1 MNEILQLRGKI
12 QQRPSAGRGGSP
24 SLPRAAN
31 TSVKAEHI
39 SNLSRQLKDLAS
51 FWASDDILL
60 GEALIDVHYRQVIA
74 KSNRIRAL
82 FFTNSEKTANS
93 TIRGARFGGNGHHI
107 ITHLV
112 NDKLLAEAEAKL
124 KTAARILEIEFEGV
138 VTSDQLDKFDQ
149 QEKAEFKSIRFEDY
163 GISKSAFRQ
172 VVVDAYYVTRFDR
185 PNYTNTGRQDSI
197 VTLYKVDDDMRTFL
211 RDKVGVDVPKE
222 RFIGDSTVLL
232 LPFQTAKIISEAP
245 YLIAMSVD
253 DINNIVL
260 DKEDKPTKREPWMVS
275 IDDPDN
281 EPTVGVI
288 DTQFDESVYF
298 SKWVKYENMAD
309 PKFGENTRHGTA
321 ISSIIVDG
329 PSINPDLEDGC
340 GKFQVRHFAV
350 IGKDKESA
358 SSFEIMRK
366 IKKIVESNTDIKVWN
381 LSLGSDREV
390 AKSYISPEAAL
401 LDELQKKHDI
411 IFVVSGTNYL
421 DAKKA
426 GEKLIGSPADSINS
440 IVVNAVNSSGNP
452 AIYTRKGEV
461 LSFFKKPDIAS
472 FGGDIGDQGVQVC
485 TPMGKSTMRGTSVA
499 TPWITRKVAFLI
511 EVLGFSREVAKAL
524 IVDAAAQW
532 SDIGNDPEMSTLMG
546 YGVVPQHI
554 NDVVQSGDNEIKFII
569 DSISEQY
576 DTYAYNL
583 PVPVDNGKHPF
594 IAKATLCYFPKCSI
608 NQGVDYTNTELDVY
622 IGRIKKEG
630 KNPGLKPIDKNVQSI
645 EDGAM
650 HAVPEETARKVFRKW
665 DNTKHI
671 REVIGDKM
679 MPRKAYEDGLWGVSI
694 KTKNRFDADDGKGL
708 KFGLVITLQEMNG
721 VNRIRDFIRLC
732 ELRGWL
738 VTRVDVESRIDVYN
752 RAQESIDI
760 EA

>member
-1 MNEILQLRGKI
+1 MNEILQLKGKI
-12 QQRPSAGRGGSP
+12 KQRPSAGRGGSP
-24 SLPRAAN
+24 SLPRAAD
-31 TSVKAEHI
+31 TSPVKASEI
-39 SNLSRQLKDLAS
+39 LILARQLKELGK
-51 FWASDDILL
+51 FWKSEDILN
-60 GEALIDVHYRQVIA
+60 EALIDVYYRQVIA
-74 KSNRIRAL
+74 KSNRIRSL
-82 FFTNSEKTANS
+82 FANSETTANS
-93 TIRGARFGGNGHHI
+93 TIRGARFDSNDFHV

-112 NDKLLAEAEAKL
+112 SDKLLAEAEAKL
-124 KTAARILEIEFEGV
+124 ATAARIIEVEFGGS
-138 VTSDQLDKFDQ
+138 VTNHQLDKFDQ
-149 QEKAEFKSIRFEDY
+149 QGKPEFKNIKFTNY
-163 GISKSAFRQ
+163 GMSKSAFRQ
-172 VVVDAYYVTRFDR
+172 VVVDAYYVTRFDK
-185 PNYTNTGRQDSI
+185 PAYSDVVKQDSI
-197 VTLYKVDDDMRTFL
+197 VTLYKVDNNMRTFL
-211 RDKVGVDVPKE
+211 RDKVDLDIPEE
-222 RFIGDSTVLL
+222 RFFGDSTVLL
-232 LPFQTAKIISEAP
+232 LPFQMTKLINNAP

-253 DINNIVL
+253 DMNNIVL
-260 DKEDKPTKREPWMVS
+260 DKDDKITQRKPWMAS
-275 IDDPDN
+275 IDDPVN

-288 DTQFDESVYF
+288 DTQFDETVYF
-298 SKWVKYENMAD
+298 SNWVEYENMVD
-309 PKFGENTRHGTA
+309 PKFEENKRHGTA

-358 SSFEIMRK
+358 SSFDIMRK
-366 IKKIVESNTDIKVWN
+366 VKKIVENNTDIKVWN

-440 IVVNAVNSSGNP
+440 IVVNAVNGDGDP
-452 AIYTRKGEV
+452 AIYSRKGEV

-472 FGGDIGDQGVQVC
+472 FGGDISDKGVQVC
-485 TPMGKSTMRGTSVA
+485 TPLGMSTMRGTSVA
-499 TPWITRKVAFLI
+499 TPWVTRKVAFLI

-532 SDIGNDPEMSTLMG
+532 SDTGNDPVMSTLVG
-546 YGVVPQHI
+546 YGVVPRHI
-554 NDVVQSGDNEIKFII
+554 NDIVQSSDNEIKFII
-569 DSISEQY
+569 DSVSEQY

-622 IGRIKKEG
+622 IGRINNEG
-630 KNPGLKPIDKNVQSI
+630 KNPGLKSIDKNVQSI
-645 EDGAM
+645 DDGASG
-650 HAVPEETARKVFRKW
+650 AVPEEIARKVFRKW

-679 MPRKAYEDGLWGVSI
+679 MPRKAYEDGLWGISV

-708 KFGLVITLQEMNG
+708 KFGLVITLREMNN
-721 VNRIRDFIRLC
+721 VNRIRDFMRLC

-738 VTRVDVESRIDVYN
+738 VTRVDVESRVEVYN
-752 RAQESIDI
+752 KAQETIDI
-760 EA
+760 EF

>member
-1 MNEILQLRGKI
+1 MNEVLQLRGKI
-12 QQRPSAGRGGSP
+12 RQRPSAGRGGNP
-24 SLPRAAN
+24 SLPRASD
-31 TSVKAEHI
+31 TLVKADHA
-39 SNLSRQLKDLAS
+39 SALAQQLKDLRN
-51 FWASDDILL
+51 FWKNDNVLD
-60 GEALIDVHYRQVIA
+60 EALVDVYYRQVIA

-82 FFTNSEKTANS
+82 FANTEKTANS
-93 TIRGARFGGNGHHI
+93 TIRGARFDSSGFHI

-112 NDKLLAEAEAKL
+112 NDKLMVEAESKL
-124 KTAARILEIEFEGV
+124 TIIARIIKIEFGGT

-149 QEKAEFKSIRFEDY
+149 QGKPEFKNIKFSDY
-163 GISKSAFRQ
+163 GVSKSAFRQ
-172 VVVDAYYVTRFDR
+172 VVVDAYYVTRFDK
-185 PNYTNTGRQDSI
+185 PVYNDTVKQDSI

-211 RDKVGVDVPKE
+211 RDKVDIDVPEE
-222 RFIGDSTVLL
+222 RFFGDSTVLL
-232 LPFQTAKIISEAP
+232 LPFQMTKLINNAS

-260 DKEDKPTKREPWMVS
+260 DKDDKITQREPWMIS
-275 IDDPDN
+275 IDDPTN
-281 EPTVGVI
+281 EPTIGVI
-288 DTQFDESVYF
+288 DTQFDETVYF
-298 SKWVKYENMAD
+298 NKWVKYENMLD
-309 PKFGENTRHGTA
+309 PKFEENTRHGTA

-340 GKFQVRHFAV
+340 GRFQVRHFAV

-358 SSFEIMRK
+358 SSFQIMRK
-366 IKKIVESNTDIKVWN
+366 IKKIIEGNTDIKVWN

-401 LDELQKKHDI
+401 LDELQKKYDI

-426 GEKLIGSPADSINS
+426 GEKIIGSPADSINS
-440 IVVNAVNSSGNP
+440 VVVNAVDANGNP
-452 AIYTRKGEV
+452 AIYSRRGEV

-472 FGGDIGDQGVQVC
+472 FGGDTNDQGVQVC
-485 TPMGKSTMRGTSVA
+485 TPTGKSTMRGTSVA
-499 TPWITRKVAFLI
+499 TPWITRKMAFLI

-524 IVDAAAQW
+524 IVDAAAKW
-532 SDIGNDPEMSTLMG
+532 DDAGNDPEMSTLMG
-546 YGVVPQHI
+546 YGVVPRHI
-554 NDVVQSGDNEIKFII
+554 NDIVQSGDNEIKFII

-622 IGRIKKEG
+622 IGRMNNEG
-630 KNPGLKPIDKNVQSI
+630 KNPGLKSIDKNVQSI
-645 EDGAM
+645 EDGAP
-650 HAVPEETARKVFRKW
+650 HAIPEEVARKVFRKW

-679 MPRKAYEDGLWGVSI
+679 MPRKAYEDGLWGISV
-694 KTKNRFDADDGKGL
+694 KTKNRFDADDGKDL
-708 KFGLVITLQEMNG
+708 KFGLVITLREMNG
-721 VNRIRDFIRLC
+721 VNRIRDFMRLC
-732 ELRGWL
+732 ELRGWI
-738 VTRVDVESRIDVYN
+738 VNRIDVDNRIDVYN
-752 RAQESIDI
+752 KAQQTITLD
-760 EA
+760 

>member
-1 MNEILQLRGKI
+1 MNEILQLKGKI
-12 QQRPSAGRGGSP
+12 QQRPSAGRGGNP
-24 SLPRAAN
+24 SLPRAID
-31 TSVKAEHI
+31 TPPVKAKDVTTLA
-39 SNLSRQLKDLAS
+39 SQLKELRN
-51 FWASDDILL
+51 FWKNDDVID
-60 GEALIDVHYRQVIA
+60 GALIDVYYRQVIA

-82 FFTNSEKTANS
+82 FANSEKTANS
-93 TIRGARFGGNGHHI
+93 SIRGARFNSNGHHV

-112 NDKLLAEAEAKL
+112 DHKLLAEAETKL
-124 KTAARILEIEFEGV
+124 TTAASIIEAEFSGT

-149 QEKAEFKSIRFEDY
+149 QDKVGFRNIKFDDY
-163 GISKSAFRQ
+163 GMSKSAFRQ

-185 PNYTNTGRQDSI
+185 PSYADGARQDSI

-211 RDKVGVDVPKE
+211 RDKIGVDVPEE

-232 LPFQTAKIISEAP
+232 LPFQMTKIINEAP

-253 DINNIVL
+253 DINNIIL
-260 DKEDKPTKREPWMVS
+260 DKDDEITQRDSWMASIEDPA
-275 IDDPDN
+275 N
-281 EPTVGVI
+281 EPTIGVI

-298 SKWVKYENMAD
+298 SKWVKYENMSD

-340 GKFQVRHFAV
+340 GRFRVKHFAV

-358 SSFEIMRK
+358 SSFDIMRK
-366 IKKIVESNTDIKVWN
+366 IRKIVETNTDIKVWN

-421 DAKKA
+421 EAKAA
-426 GEKLIGSPADSINS
+426 GEKLIGTPADSINS
-440 IVVNAVNSSGNP
+440 IVVNAVNGNGDS
-452 AIYTRKGEV
+452 AIYSRKGEV

-472 FGGDIGDQGVQVC
+472 FGGDIGDNGVQVC
-485 TPMGKSTMRGTSVA
+485 TPMGKATMRGTSVA
-499 TPWITRKVAFLI
+499 APWVTRKVAFLI

-524 IVDAAAQW
+524 VVDAAAQW
-532 SDIGNDPEMSTLMG
+532 SDIGNDPKKSTLMG
-546 YGVVPQHI
+546 YGVVPRNI
-554 NDVVQSGDNEIKFII
+554 NDIVQSGDNEIKFII
-569 DSISEQY
+569 EAVSEEY

-583 PVPVDNGKHPF
+583 PVPTDNGKHPF
-594 IAKATLCYFPKCSI
+594 IAKATLCYFPRCSI

-630 KNPGLKPIDKNVQSI
+630 KNPGLKPIDKNVQSLDDDTSHRI
-645 EDGAM
+645 
-650 HAVPEETARKVFRKW
+650 HEETARKLFRKW

-679 MPRKAYEDGLWGVSI
+679 MPRKAYEDGLWGVSV
-694 KTKNRFDADDGKGL
+694 KTKNRFDGDDGKGL
-708 KFGLVITLQEMNG
+708 KFGLVITLREMNN
-721 VNRIRDFIRLC
+721 VNRIRDFVRLC

-738 VTRVDVESRIDVYN
+738 VNRVDVESRVDIYN
-752 RAQESIDI
+752 KAQETITLDV
-760 EA
+760 

>member
-1 MNEILQLRGKI
+1 MNEVLQLRGKI
-12 QQRPSAGRGGSP
+12 RQRPSAGRGGNP
-24 SLPRAAN
+24 SLPRASD
-31 TSVKAEHI
+31 TLVKADHA
-39 SNLSRQLKDLAS
+39 SALAQQLKDLRN
-51 FWASDDILL
+51 FWKNDNVLD
-60 GEALIDVHYRQVIA
+60 EALVDVYYRQVIA

-82 FFTNSEKTANS
+82 FANTEKTANS
-93 TIRGARFGGNGHHI
+93 TIRGARFDSSGFHI

-112 NDKLLAEAEAKL
+112 NDKLMVEAESKL
-124 KTAARILEIEFEGV
+124 TIIARIIKIEFGGT

-149 QEKAEFKSIRFEDY
+149 QGKPEFKNIKFSDY
-163 GISKSAFRQ
+163 GVSKSAFRQ
-172 VVVDAYYVTRFDR
+172 VVVDAYYVARFDK
-185 PNYTNTGRQDSI
+185 PVYNDTVKQDSI

-211 RDKVGVDVPKE
+211 RDKVDIDVPEE
-222 RFIGDSTVLL
+222 RFFGDSTVLL
-232 LPFQTAKIISEAP
+232 LPFQMTKLINNAS

-260 DKEDKPTKREPWMVS
+260 DKDDKITQREPWMIS
-275 IDDPDN
+275 IDDPTN
-281 EPTVGVI
+281 EPTIGVI
-288 DTQFDESVYF
+288 DTQFDETVYF
-298 SKWVKYENMAD
+298 NKWVKYENMLD
-309 PKFGENTRHGTA
+309 PKFEENTRHGTA

-340 GKFQVRHFAV
+340 GRFQVRHFAV

-358 SSFEIMRK
+358 SSFQIMRK
-366 IKKIVESNTDIKVWN
+366 IKKIIEGNTDIKVWN

-401 LDELQKKHDI
+401 LDELQKKYDI

-426 GEKLIGSPADSINS
+426 GEKIIGSPADSINS
-440 IVVNAVNSSGNP
+440 VVVNAVDANGNP
-452 AIYTRKGEV
+452 AIYSRRGEV

-472 FGGDIGDQGVQVC
+472 FGGDTNDQGVQVC
-485 TPMGKSTMRGTSVA
+485 TPTGKSTMRGTSVA
-499 TPWITRKVAFLI
+499 TPWITRKMAFLI

-524 IVDAAAQW
+524 IVDAAAKW
-532 SDIGNDPEMSTLMG
+532 DDAGNDPEMSTLMG
-546 YGVVPQHI
+546 YGVVPRHI
-554 NDVVQSGDNEIKFII
+554 NDIVQSGDNEIKFII

-622 IGRIKKEG
+622 IGRMNNEG
-630 KNPGLKPIDKNVQSI
+630 KNPGLKSIDKNVQSI
-645 EDGAM
+645 EDGAP
-650 HAVPEETARKVFRKW
+650 HAIPEEVARKVFRKW

-679 MPRKAYEDGLWGVSI
+679 MPRKAYEDGLWGISV
-694 KTKNRFDADDGKGL
+694 KTKNRFDADDGKDL
-708 KFGLVITLQEMNG
+708 KFGLVITLREMNG
-721 VNRIRDFIRLC
+721 VNRIRDFMRLC
-732 ELRGWL
+732 ELRGWI
-738 VTRVDVESRIDVYN
+738 VNRIDVDNRIDVYN
-752 RAQESIDI
+752 KAQQTITLD
-760 EA
+760 

>member
-1 MNEILQLRGKI
+1 MNEILQLKGKI

-24 SLPRAAN
+24 SLPRAN
-31 TSVKAEHI
+31 DTDPVKTDKI
-39 SNLSRQLKDLAS
+39 LNLVRQLEELGK
-51 FWASDDILL
+51 FWKNDDVLD
-60 GEALIDVHYRQVIA
+60 EALIDVYYRQVIA

-82 FFTNSEKTANS
+82 FANSEKTANS
-93 TIRGARFGGNGHHI
+93 TIRGARFDDTGFHV

-112 NDKLLAEAEAKL
+112 NNKLLAEAQTKL
-124 KTAARILEIEFEGV
+124 STAARIIDIEFGGTITNE
-138 VTSDQLDKFDQ
+138 QLDKFDQ
-149 QEKAEFKSIRFEDY
+149 QEKPEFKNIKFSDY
-163 GISKSAFRQ
+163 GMSKSTFRQ
-172 VVVDAYYVTRFDR
+172 VVVDAYYVTRFDK
-185 PNYTNTGRQDSI
+185 PVYSSTVRQDSI

-211 RDKVGVDVPKE
+211 RDKVDIDVPEE
-222 RFIGDSTVLL
+222 RFFGDSTVLL
-232 LPFQTAKIISEAP
+232 LPFQMTKLINEAS

-253 DINNIVL
+253 DINDIVL
-260 DKEDKPTKREPWMVS
+260 DKDDQITQREPWMAS
-275 IDDPDN
+275 IDEPTN
-281 EPTVGVI
+281 EPTIGVI
-288 DTQFDESVYF
+288 DTQFDETVYF
-298 SKWVKYENMAD
+298 NKWVKYENMVD
-309 PKFGENTRHGTA
+309 PKFEENTRHGTG

-340 GKFQVRHFAV
+340 GRFQVRHFAV

-358 SSFEIMRK
+358 TSFEIMRK

-421 DAKKA
+421 EGKTA

-440 IVVNAVNSSGNP
+440 IVVNAVNGDGNP

-472 FGGDIGDQGVQVC
+472 FGGDISDKGVQVC

-499 TPWITRKVAFLI
+499 TPWIARKMAFLI

-532 SDIGNDPEMSTLMG
+532 SDIGNDPDMSTLVG
-546 YGVVPQHI
+546 YGVVPKHI
-554 NDVVQSGDNEIKFII
+554 NDIVRSGDNEIKFII
-569 DSISEQY
+569 DSVSEQY
-576 DTYAYNL
+576 DTYTYNL

-608 NQGVDYTNTELDVY
+608 NQGVDYTNTELDIY
-622 IGRIKKEG
+622 IGRINTEG
-630 KNPGLKPIDKNVQSI
+630 KNPGLKSIDKNVQSI
-645 EDGAM
+645 DDGASG
-650 HAVPEETARKVFRKW
+650 AIPEEVARKVFRKW

-679 MPRKAYEDGLWGVSI
+679 MPRKAYEDGLWGVSV

-708 KFGLVITLQEMNG
+708 KFGLVITLREMNN
-721 VNRIRDFIRLC
+721 VNRIRDFIKQC
-732 ELRGWL
+732 EVRGWL
-738 VTRVDVESRIDVYN
+738 VTRVDVESRVEVYN
-752 RAQESIDI
+752 KAQETIDI
-760 EA
+760 EF

>member
-1 MNEILQLRGKI
+1 MNEILQLKGKI
-12 QQRPSAGRGGSP
+12 NQRPSAGRGGSP
-24 SLPRAAN
+24 SLPRA
-31 TSVKAEHI
+31 TDTDSVKTDKI
-39 SNLSRQLKDLAS
+39 MNLARQLKELGK
-51 FWASDDILL
+51 FWENDDVLD
-60 GEALIDVHYRQVIA
+60 EALVDVYYRQVIA

-82 FFTNSEKTANS
+82 FANSEKTANS
-93 TIRGARFGGNGHHI
+93 TIRGARFDSTGFHV

-112 NDKLLAEAEAKL
+112 DHKLLAEAEAKL
-124 KTAARILEIEFEGV
+124 SITARIIEAEFDG
-138 VTSDQLDKFDQ
+138 TITNDQLDKFDQ
-149 QEKAEFKSIRFEDY
+149 EGKPEFKNIKFSDY
-163 GISKSAFRQ
+163 GMSKSAFRQ
-172 VVVDAYYVTRFDR
+172 VVVDAYYVTRFDK
-185 PNYTNTGRQDSI
+185 PVYNDAVKQNSI

-211 RDKVGVDVPKE
+211 REKIDIEVPDE
-222 RFIGDSTVLL
+222 RFFGDSTVLL
-232 LPFQTAKIISEAP
+232 LPFQMTKLINEAP

-253 DINNIVL
+253 DLNNIVL
-260 DKEDKPTKREPWMVS
+260 DKDDKITQREPWMAS
-275 IDDPDN
+275 IDDPTN
-281 EPTVGVI
+281 EPTIGVI
-288 DTQFDESVYF
+288 DTQFDETVYF
-298 SKWVKYENMAD
+298 GKWVEYENMVD
-309 PKFGENTRHGTA
+309 PKFEENTRHGTA

-340 GKFQVRHFAV
+340 GRFRVRHFAV

-390 AKSYISPEAAL
+390 AKSYISPEAAM
-401 LDELQKKHDI
+401 LDELQKEHDI
-411 IFVVSGTNYL
+411 VFVVSGTNYL

-440 IVVNAVNSSGNP
+440 IVVNAVNSNGDP
-452 AIYTRKGEV
+452 AIYSRKGEV

-472 FGGDIGDQGVQVC
+472 FGGDISDKGVQVC

-499 TPWITRKVAFLI
+499 TPWIARKVAFLI

-532 SDIGNDPEMSTLMG
+532 SDIGNDPDMSTLMG
-546 YGVVPQHI
+546 YGEVPRHI
-554 NDVVQSGDNEIKFII
+554 DDIVRSGDNEIKFII
-569 DSISEQY
+569 DAVSEQY

-622 IGRIKKEG
+622 IGRINTEG
-630 KNPGLKPIDKNVQSI
+630 KNPGLKSIDKNVQSI
-645 EDGAM
+645 DIGA
-650 HAVPEETARKVFRKW
+650 AGAIPEETARKVFRKW

-679 MPRKAYEDGLWGVSI
+679 MPRKAYEDGLWGVSV

-708 KFGLVITLQEMNG
+708 KFGLVITLREMNN

-738 VTRVDVESRIDVYN
+738 VTRVDVESRIDIYN
-752 RAQESIDI
+752 RAQETIDI
-760 EA
+760 EF

>member
-1 MNEILQLRGKI
+1 MNDVLQLRGKI
-12 QQRPSAGRGGSP
+12 RQRPSAGRGGSP
-24 SLPRAAN
+24 SLPRASD
-31 TSVKAEHI
+31 TLVKADHV
-39 SNLSRQLKDLAS
+39 LGLVQQLKDLRN
-51 FWASDDILL
+51 FWKSDNVLD
-60 GEALIDVHYRQVIA
+60 EALVDVYYRQVIA
-74 KSNRIRAL
+74 KSNRVRAL
-82 FFTNSEKTANS
+82 FANSEKTANS
-93 TIRGARFGGNGHHI
+93 TIRGARFDNNGYHT

-112 NDKLLAEAEAKL
+112 NDKFMVEAESKL
-124 KTAARILEIEFEGV
+124 TVVARIIKMEFGGT

-149 QEKAEFKSIRFEDY
+149 QGKPEFKNIKFTDY

-172 VVVDAYYVTRFDR
+172 VVVDAYYVTRFDK
-185 PNYTNTGRQDSI
+185 PVYNDAVKQDSI

-211 RDKVGVDVPKE
+211 RDRVDIDIPEE
-222 RFIGDSTVLL
+222 RFFGDSTVLL
-232 LPFQTAKIISEAP
+232 LPFQMTKLINNAP

-253 DINNIVL
+253 DINSIVL
-260 DKEDKPTKREPWMVS
+260 DKDDKITQREPWMIS
-275 IDDPDN
+275 ID
-281 EPTVGVI
+281 EPTDEPTIGVI
-288 DTQFDESVYF
+288 DTQFDETVYF
-298 SKWVKYENMAD
+298 SKWVKYENMVD
-309 PKFGENTRHGTA
+309 PKFEENTRHGTA

-340 GKFQVRHFAV
+340 GRFQVRHFAI

-366 IKKIVESNTDIKVWN
+366 IKKIIEGNTDIKVWN

-390 AKSYISPEAAL
+390 EKSYISPEAAL
-401 LDELQKKHDI
+401 LDELQKKYDI

-426 GEKLIGSPADSINS
+426 GDKIIGSPADSINS
-440 IVVNAVNSSGNP
+440 VVVNAVDANGNP
-452 AIYTRKGEV
+452 AIYSRRGEV

-472 FGGDIGDQGVQVC
+472 FGGDTNDRGVQVC

-499 TPWITRKVAFLI
+499 TPWITRKMAFLI

-524 IVDAAAQW
+524 IVDAAARW
-532 SDIGNDPEMSTLMG
+532 DDIGNDPEMSTLMG
-546 YGVVPQHI
+546 YGVVPRHI
-554 NDVVQSGDNEIKFII
+554 NDIVQSGDNEIKFII

-622 IGRIKKEG
+622 IGRMNNEG
-630 KNPGLKPIDKNVQSI
+630 KNPGLKSIDKNVQSI
-645 EDGAM
+645 EDGSP
-650 HAVPEETARKVFRKW
+650 HAIPEEVARKVFRKW

-671 REVIGDKM
+671 REVIGDRM
-679 MPRKAYEDGLWGVSI
+679 MPRKAYEDGLWGVSV
-694 KTKNRFDADDGKGL
+694 KTKNRFDADDGKDL
-708 KFGLVITLQEMNG
+708 KFGLVITLREMNG
-721 VNRIRDFIRLC
+721 VNRIRDFMRLC

-738 VTRVDVESRIDVYN
+738 VNRVDVNNRVDIYN
-752 RAQESIDI
+752 RAQETITL
-760 EA
+760 E

>member
-1 MNEILQLRGKI
+1 MNEVLQLRGNI
-12 QQRPSAGRGGSP
+12 RQRESAGRGGNP
-24 SLPRAAN
+24 SLPRASN
-31 TSVKAEHI
+31 TSVK
-39 SNLSRQLKDLAS
+39 SNHVLALAQQLNDLRK
-51 FWASDDILL
+51 FWDNDGVLD
-60 GEALIDVHYRQVIA
+60 EALIDVYYRQVIA

-82 FFTNSEKTANS
+82 FANPPHKSANS
-93 TIRGARFGGNGHHI
+93 TIRGARFNDNGYHT

-112 NDKLLAEAEAKL
+112 DDKLIAEAESKL
-124 KTAARILEIEFEGV
+124 VVAARIIEAEFGGT
-138 VTSDQLDKFDQ
+138 VTNDQLDKFDQ
-149 QEKAEFKSIRFEDY
+149 QGKAEFKDIKFNDY

-172 VVVDAYYVTRFDR
+172 VVVDAYYVARFDK
-185 PNYTNTGRQDSI
+185 PSYNDSVQQDSI
-197 VTLYKVDDDMRTFL
+197 VTLYKVDDDMRAFL
-211 RDKVGVDVPKE
+211 RDKIGIDVPEE

-232 LPFQTAKIISEAP
+232 LPFQMTKLINEAS

-253 DINNIVL
+253 DLNNIVL
-260 DKEDKPTKREPWMVS
+260 DKDDKITQREPWMVS
-275 IDDPDN
+275 IDDPTN

-288 DTQFDESVYF
+288 DTQFDETVYF
-298 SKWVKYENMAD
+298 SKWVKYENMSD

-340 GKFQVRHFAV
+340 GRFQVRHFAV

-440 IVVNAVNSSGNP
+440 IVVNAVNGNGDP
-452 AIYTRKGEV
+452 AIYSRKGEV
-461 LSFFKKPDIAS
+461 LSFFKKPDLAS
-472 FGGDIGDQGVQVC
+472 FGGDISDQGVQVC

-499 TPWITRKVAFLI
+499 TPWITRKMAFLI

-532 SDIGNDPEMSTLMG
+532 GDVGNDPEMSTLMG
-546 YGVVPQHI
+546 YGVVPRHI
-554 NDVVQSGDNEIKFII
+554 NDIVQSSDNEIKFII
-569 DSISEQY
+569 DAVSEQY

-583 PVPVDNGKHPF
+583 PVPVDSGKHPF

-622 IGRIKKEG
+622 IGRMKSEG

-645 EDGAM
+645 EDGTP
-650 HAVPEETARKVFRKW
+650 HAIPEEVARKVFRKW

-671 REVIGDKM
+671 REVIGDRM
-679 MPRKAYEDGLWGVSI
+679 MPRKAYEGGLWGVSV

-708 KFGLVITLQEMNG
+708 KFGLVITLKEMNN

-738 VTRVDVESRIDVYN
+738 VTRVDVESRVEVYN
-752 RAQESIDI
+752 KAQETIDLDF
-760 EA
+760 

>member
-1 MNEILQLRGKI
+1 MNDVLQLRGRI
-12 QQRPSAGRGGSP
+12 QQRPSAGRGGNP
-24 SLPRAAN
+24 SLPRASA
-31 TSVKAEHI
+31 TLVKAEHV
-39 SNLSRQLKDLAS
+39 SALAQQLKELRV
-51 FWASDDILL
+51 FWKNEDILD
-60 GEALIDVHYRQVIA
+60 EALIDVFYRDVIA

-82 FFTNSEKTANS
+82 FANPPNKSANNS
-93 TIRGARFGGNGHHI
+93 IRGARFSNKGHHI

-112 NDKLLAEAEAKL
+112 DDSLIAGAEDRL
-124 KTAARILEIEFEGV
+124 RTAAHILEVEFGGT
-138 VTSDQLDKFDQ
+138 VTSEQLDNFDL
-149 QEKAEFKSIRFEDY
+149 QEKAEFKNINFSEY
-163 GISKSAFRQ
+163 GMSKSAFRQ

-185 PNYTNTGRQDSI
+185 PSYSDSTQKDSI

-211 RDKVGVDVPKE
+211 RDKIGIDVPEE

-232 LPFQTAKIISEAP
+232 LPFQMTKLINEAA

-253 DINNIVL
+253 DLNNIVL
-260 DKEDKPTKREPWMVS
+260 DKDDKITQREPWMAS
-275 IDDPDN
+275 IDDPTN
-281 EPTVGVI
+281 EPTIGVI
-288 DTQFDESVYF
+288 DTQFDETVYF
-298 SKWVKYENMAD
+298 SKWVKYENMSD
-309 PKFGENTRHGTA
+309 PKFGENLRHGTA
-321 ISSIIVDG
+321 VSSIIVDG

-340 GKFQVRHFAV
+340 GRFRVRHFAV
-350 IGKDKESA
+350 IGKDKASA

-366 IKKIVESNTDIKVWN
+366 IKKIVENNTDIKVWN
-381 LSLGSDREV
+381 LSLGSEREV

-440 IVVNAVNSSGNP
+440 IVVNAVNENGDP
-452 AIYTRKGEV
+452 AIYSRRGEV

-524 IVDAAAQW
+524 IVDAAAGW
-532 SDIGNDPEMSTLMG
+532 SDTGNDPEMSILMG
-546 YGVVPQHI
+546 YGKVPQHI
-554 NDVVQSGDNEIKFII
+554 NDIVQSGDNEIKFFI
-569 DSISEQY
+569 DATSEQY

-622 IGRIKKEG
+622 IGRMKSEG

-645 EDGAM
+645 EDGTT
-650 HAVPEETARKVFRKW
+650 HAIKEEVARKVFRKW

-671 REVIGDKM
+671 REVIGDRM
-679 MPRKAYEDGLWGVSI
+679 MPRKAYEDGLWGVSV
-694 KTKNRFDADDGKGL
+694 KTKNRFDADDGRNL
-708 KFGLVITLQEMNG
+708 KFGLVITLREMNN

-738 VTRVDVESRIDVYN
+738 VTRVDVDSRVEVYN
-752 RAQESIDI
+752 KAQETIDLDW
-760 EA
+760 